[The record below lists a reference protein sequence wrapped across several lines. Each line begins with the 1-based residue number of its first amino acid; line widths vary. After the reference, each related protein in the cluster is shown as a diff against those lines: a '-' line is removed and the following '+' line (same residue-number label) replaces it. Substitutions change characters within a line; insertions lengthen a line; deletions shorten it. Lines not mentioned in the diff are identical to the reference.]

1 MEVKNPLYK
10 NIGIH
15 VICSLFTIDKGKV
28 KVLLVKRKHE
38 PFKGMWSLVG
48 GALYNNETLEEGVRR
63 EILEKTGLYN
73 VDLYY
78 SSIDDDVNRS
88 PLKRMIAINYIGVI
102 DKDNAILKN
111 TEKTVDAIWCEVE
124 DIGDLAYNHNS
135 VLAVARES
143 LKKLVISSTVLKS
156 LFPNGFTMPELQLT
170 YESILNKKFD
180 RRNFRKKLLGL
191 GLIKET
197 DSVIVFKGNKPAKKY
212 VFEENIIEKEIL

>member
-1 MEVKNPLYK
+1 MANA
-10 NIGIH
+10 I
-15 VICSLFTIDKGKV
+15 
-28 KVLLVKRKHE
+28 
-38 PFKGMWSLVG
+38 
-48 GALYNNETLEEGVRR
+48 
-63 EILEKTGLYN
+63 N
-73 VDLYY
+73 VAIK
-78 SSIDDDVNRS
+78 SNRS
-88 PLKRMIAINYIGVI
+88 SSDLKIIGEAAFLSSTI
-102 DKDNAILKN
+102 CNITFNDNAILKN